1 MITQGLLPYQY
12 QPEKSASGMTA
23 LAGLPPYLDLAFA
36 AGLHRSIE
44 RHVGVRRGSQG
55 WTDTQEVMS
64 LLLLNVA
71 GGDCV
76 DDLRVLEADDGFSR
90 LMRRVENYGLPRRE
104 RRALERRWRKER
116 RRAVPS
122 PSATFRYLAAF
133 HDKEEEKKRRGG
145 VAFIPAP
152 NAHLLGLYRVN
163 DDLTAFDQRCAPLA
177 VATLD
182 MDATLVESRKRDAL
196 HSYKGYKAYQ
206 PLNVYWHEKD
216 LVVRSEFRDGNV
228 PAQFENLRV
237 LQETLDTL
245 PAGVETVYFRSDT
258 AAYQQELLRYC
269 AEGKNERFGVIPFA
283 VSADVTQEFKRAV
296 AEASG
301 WKPLRRRRKDGTFE
315 STGQEWAEV
324 NFVPSWI
331 GHSRNSPD
339 YRFLAI
345 REPLRQLELP
355 DVPRQQEFPFP
366 VMDFGEACRCKVH
379 GLVSNRLDMDAEEL
393 IWWSRERCGRA
404 EAAHSAMKEDFA
416 GGVLP
421 SGDFGE
427 NAAWWAIMILSY
439 NLNSI
444 MKRHALGDGWADK
457 RMKAIRFAVIN
468 LPGRVMKHARQLA
481 VRIAAEHPSL
491 PLLLRARVRIFKLA
505 RAPG

>member
-12 QPEKSASGMTA
+12 QAEKSVSGMTA
-23 LAGLPPYLDLAFA
+23 LAGLAPYLDLAFA
-36 AGLHRSIE
+36 AGLPQSIE
-44 RHVGVRRGSQG
+44 RRVGVRSGSQG

-90 LMRRVENYGLPRRE
+90 IMRRVETHGLSRRE

-116 RRAVPS
+116 KRAVPS

-133 HDKEEEKKRRGG
+133 HDKEEEKKRREG

-152 NAHLLGLYRVN
+152 NAHLLGLGYVN
-163 DDLTAFDQRCAPLA
+163 DDLTAFDQRRAPLSM
-177 VATLD
+177 ATLD
-182 MDATLVESRKRDAL
+182 MDATLVESHKRDAL
-196 HSYKGYKAYQ
+196 HSYQGYKAYQ

-237 LQETLDTL
+237 LRETLDAL
-245 PAGVETVYFRSDT
+245 PEGVETVYFRSDT

-283 VSADVTQEFKRAV
+283 VSADVTPEFKRAV
-296 AEASG
+296 AAASE
-301 WKPLRRRRKDGTFE
+301 WKPLRHEVDGRLVD
-315 STGQEWAEV
+315 TGQAWAEV
-324 NFVPSWI
+324 VYVPTWAGLSK
-331 GHSRNSPD
+331 NAPD

-366 VMDFGEACRCKVH
+366 VMEFGDACRYIVH
-379 GLVSNRLDMDAEEL
+379 GLVSNRYDLDGEKL
-393 IWWSRERCGRA
+393 IWWSRERCGRI

-427 NAAWWAIMILSY
+427 NAAWWAIMILAY

-444 MKRHALGDGWADK
+444 MKRHALGEGWADK

-468 LPGRVMKHARQLA
+468 LPGRVMKRARQLV

-491 PLLLRARVRIFKLA
+491 PLLVRARERILEMA

>member
-1 MITQGLLPYQY
+1 
-12 QPEKSASGMTA
+12 MTA
-23 LAGLPPYLDLAFA
+23 LAGLPPYVDLAFA
-36 AGLHRSIE
+36 AGLPRSIE
-44 RHVGVRRGSQG
+44 RHVGVRAGTQG
-55 WTDTQEVMS
+55 WTDAQEVMS

-71 GGDCV
+71 GGGCV
-76 DDLRVLEADDGFSR
+76 DDLRVLEKDDGFAR
-90 LMRRVENYGLPRRE
+90 LMRRVETYGLARRE

-116 RRAVPS
+116 KRAVPS

-133 HDKEEEKKRRGG
+133 HVKEEEKKRREGG
-145 VAFIPAP
+145 AFIPAP
-152 NAHLLGLYRVN
+152 NAHLLGLHRVN
-163 DDLTAFDQRCAPLA
+163 DDLSTFDQRRAPLT

-182 MDATLVESRKRDAL
+182 MDATLVESHKRDAL
-196 HSYKGYKAYQ
+196 HSYQGYKAYQ

-216 LVVRSEFRDGNV
+216 MVVRSEFRDGNV

-237 LQETLDTL
+237 LRETLAAL
-245 PAGVETVYFRSDT
+245 PAGVETVCFRSDT

-283 VSADVTQEFKRAV
+283 VSADVTPEFKRAV
-296 AEASG
+296 AGAAG
-301 WKPLRRRRKDGTFE
+301 WKPLQRRREDGSFE
-315 STGQEWAEV
+315 ATGQEWAEV
-324 NFVPSWI
+324 NFVPNWI

-355 DVPRQQEFPFP
+355 DMPQQQTFPFP
-366 VMDFGEACRCKVH
+366 VMDFGEAYRYKVH
-379 GLVSNRLDMDAEEL
+379 GLVSNRLDMDGDKL

-427 NAAWWAIMILSY
+427 NAAWWAIMILAY

-444 MKRHALGDGWADK
+444 MKRHALGEGWTDK

-468 LPGRVMKHARQLA
+468 LPGRVMKHARQMV
-481 VRIAAEHPSL
+481 VRIAAGHPSL
-491 PLLLRARVRIFKLA
+491 SLLVEARGKILA
-505 RAPG
+505 MALAPG

>member
-1 MITQGLLPYQY
+1 
-12 QPEKSASGMTA
+12 MTA

-36 AGLHRSIE
+36 AGLPRSIE
-44 RHVGVRRGSQG
+44 RHVGVRSGLQG
-55 WTDTQEVMS
+55 WTDAQEVMS
-64 LLLLNVA
+64 LLLLNLA

-90 LMRRVENYGLPRRE
+90 LLRHVETHGLARRE
-104 RRALERRWRKER
+104 RRELERRWRKER

-133 HDKEEEKKRRGG
+133 HDAGEEKKRRDG

-152 NAHLLGLYRVN
+152 NAPLRGLGRVN
-163 DDLTAFDQRCAPLA
+163 DDLVAFDQSRAPLA

-182 MDATLVESRKRDAL
+182 MDATLVESHKRGAL
-196 HSYKGYKAYQ
+196 HGYKGYKAYQ
-206 PLNVYWHEKD
+206 PVNVYWHEKD

-237 LQETLDTL
+237 LRETLDAL
-245 PAGVETVYFRSDT
+245 PAGVETVFFRSDT

-283 VSADVTQEFKRAV
+283 VSADVTPEFKRAV
-296 AEASG
+296 AGAAE
-301 WKPLRRRRKDGTFE
+301 WKPLRREVDGLLVA
-315 STGQEWAEV
+315 TGQEWAEV
-324 NFVPSWI
+324 VYVPTWAGLSK
-331 GHSRNSPD
+331 NAPD

-355 DVPRQQEFPFP
+355 GVPGQQEFPFP
-366 VMDFGEACRCKVH
+366 VMNFGAACRHIVH
-379 GLVSNRLDMDAEEL
+379 GLVSNRYDLDGEKL
-393 IWWSRERCGRA
+393 IWWSRERCGRI

-427 NAAWWAIMILSY
+427 NAAWWGIMILAY
-439 NLNSI
+439 NLNSL
-444 MKRHALGDGWADK
+444 MKRHALDEGWADK
-457 RMKAIRFAVIN
+457 RMKAIRFALIN
-468 LPGRVMKHARQLA
+468 LPGRVMKHARQLV

-491 PLLLRARVRIFKLA
+491 PRLARARERILELA

>member
-12 QPEKSASGMTA
+12 QAEKSASGMTA
-23 LAGLPPYLDLAFA
+23 LAGLAPYLDLAFA
-36 AGLHRSIE
+36 AGLPLSIE
-44 RHVGVRRGSQG
+44 RHVGVRTGSQG
-55 WTDTQEVMS
+55 WTDAQEVMS

-76 DDLRVLEADDGFSR
+76 DDLRALEADDGFAR
-90 LMRRVENYGLPRRE
+90 LMRRVETHGLPRRE

-116 RRAVPS
+116 KRAVPS
-122 PSATFRYLAAF
+122 PSAMFRYLAAF
-133 HDKEEEKKRRGG
+133 HDKKEEKKRRDG

-152 NAHLLGLYRVN
+152 NAPLQGLSQVN
-163 DDLTAFDQRCAPLA
+163 NDLVAFDQRHARQA

-182 MDATLVESRKRDAL
+182 MDATVVESHKREAL
-196 HSYKGYKAYQ
+196 YSYQGYKAYQ
-206 PLNVYWHEKD
+206 PLNVYWHEED

-237 LQETLDTL
+237 LRETLDAL
-245 PAGVETVYFRSDT
+245 PAGVETVFFRSDT

-283 VSADVTQEFKRAV
+283 VSADVTAEFKRAV
-296 AEASG
+296 SG
-301 WKPLRRRRKDGTFE
+301 ATEWRALRREVDGRLVD
-315 STGQEWAEV
+315 TGQQWAEV
-324 NFVPSWI
+324 NFVPNWI

-339 YRFLAI
+339 YRFVAI

-355 DVPRQQEFPFP
+355 GMPQQQTFPFP
-366 VMDFGEACRCKVH
+366 VMDFGEACRYKVY
-379 GLVSNRLDMDAEEL
+379 GLVSNRFDMDGDEL
-393 IWWSRERCGRA
+393 IWWSRERCGGA
-404 EAAHSAMKEDFA
+404 EVAHSVMKEDLA

-421 SGDFGE
+421 SGGFGE
-427 NAAWWAIMILSY
+427 NAAWWAIMILAY

-444 MKRHALGDGWADK
+444 MKRRALGGGWAGK
-457 RMKAIRFAVIN
+457 RMKAIRFAVIC
-468 LPGRVMKHARQLA
+468 LPGRVMEHARQLV
-481 VRIAAEHPSL
+481 VRIAAGHPSL
-491 PLLLRARVRIFKLA
+491 PLLVEARGRILELA

>member
-1 MITQGLLPYQY
+1 
-12 QPEKSASGMTA
+12 
-23 LAGLPPYLDLAFA
+23 
-36 AGLHRSIE
+36 
-44 RHVGVRRGSQG
+44 
-55 WTDTQEVMS
+55 
-64 LLLLNVA
+64 
-71 GGDCV
+71 V
-76 DDLRVLEADDGFSR
+76 DDLRVLEKDDGFAR
-90 LMRRVENYGLPRRE
+90 LMRRVETYGMRRRE
-104 RRALERRWRKER
+104 RRALELRWRKER
-116 RRAVPS
+116 GRAVPS
-122 PSATFRYLAAF
+122 PSAAFRYLAAF
-133 HDKEEEKKRRGG
+133 HNKEEENKRREG

-152 NAHLLGLYRVN
+152 NRHLVGLYRVN
-163 DDLTAFDQRCAPLA
+163 DDLLAFDQKRAPVA

-182 MDATLVESRKRDAL
+182 MDATLVKSHKREAL
-196 HSYKGYKAYQ
+196 YCYKGYKAYQ

-237 LQETLDTL
+237 LREALEAL
-245 PAGVETVYFRSDT
+245 PAGVETVFFRSDT

-269 AEGKNERFGVIPFA
+269 AEGKDERFGVIFFA
-283 VSADVTQEFKRAV
+283 VSVDVTQEFKRAV
-296 AEASG
+296 AEVSE
-301 WKPLRRRRKDGTFE
+301 WKPLRRRREDGTFE
-315 STGQEWAEV
+315 ATGQQWAEV

-355 DVPRQQEFPFP
+355 GVPQQQEFPFP
-366 VMDFGEACRCKVH
+366 VMDFGGACRYKVQ
-379 GLVSNRLDMDAEEL
+379 GLVSNRIDMDAEEL

-404 EAAHSAMKEDFA
+404 EAAHSAMKEELA

-427 NAAWWAIMILSY
+427 NAAWWAIMILAY

-444 MKRHALGDGWADK
+444 MKRHALGRGWANK
-457 RMKAIRFAVIN
+457 RMKAIRFALIN
-468 LPGRVMKHARQLA
+468 LPGRVMRHARQLV

-491 PLLLRARVRIFKLA
+491 PLLLRARERILALA